1 MRHTF
6 ASVGAGD
13 GMSLQIIGKLL
24 GHADA
29 GTTQRYAHVDVN
41 PTRAAANLIAGK
53 IADAIGG
60 R

>member
-1 MRHTF
+1 
-6 ASVGAGD
+6 
-13 GMSLQIIGKLL
+13 MSLQIIGKLL